1 MVLGAFS
8 EETVESLKSEEDRAA
23 YLDACLKEDD
33 PILIVHALGV
43 IARAKGMAQLAR
55 ETGLSRT
62 SLYRTLSAEG
72 NPEFATVLKVIKAL
86 GHDLES

>member
-1 MVLGAFS
+1 MVLRAFS

-43 IARAKGMAQLAR
+43 IARLREWRSLPAR
-55 ETGLSRT
+55 QAYHVPACIGR
-62 SLYRTLSAEG
+62 YRPREIRNLPPS
-72 NPEFATVLKVIKAL
+72 
-86 GHDLES
+86 